1 MAKILIV
8 DDQEM
13 NRALLSRIVEMH
25 GYEHIFAID
34 GKQAI
39 EVATREKPAVILMDM
54 GLPVIDGW
62 EATRQL
68 RQQQETKDIPIIALT
83 AHVLKNDKERALEVG
98 CNEYMSKPID
108 FDKLILAIK
117 KLIP

>member
-13 NRALLSRIVEMH
+13 NRALLSRILEMH
-25 GYEHIFAID
+25 GYQYVFATD

-39 EVATREKPAVILMDM
+39 EVAAQEKPAVILMDM

-68 RQQQETKDIPIIALT
+68 RQKQETKDIPIIALT
-83 AHVLKNDKERALEVG
+83 AHVMKNDKEKALEVG

-108 FDKLILAIK
+108 FDKLIQTIKNLLA
-117 KLIP
+117 